1 MTRYRRHAILVAAT
15 IAALGPSGTGCSSNG
30 SPGGTG
36 AGGASSGGAIGSGG
50 STGSGGATGS
60 GGGVGGRGT
69 GGSATGGSASGGR
82 LGSGGLAASGGAA
95 GGSAGVAGGAGR
107 GSGGAGGLGGAGGA
121 AGAAGRGTGGVAGG
135 AGGGCP
141 AASATGEIVTS
152 LAGTWTFTPSGA
164 AATTIAVPGGGW
176 VAQGFRST
184 NEATYQRMATVPNLG
199 RAQATYLEFGAINH
213 QATLTVDSTMV
224 GTQTTSFT
232 PSVWDVTSVVKPGMS
247 HSFTVDVKG
256 RNALKGSSG
265 KKLVPDAAG
274 WSGNVAQGIFR
285 SAVLHVVPALHVFET
300 LVRTDVA
307 ADQFSIDVWVKN
319 DGASTATGTVDVG
332 LSSWTCDGTTYP
344 SVPSKSVSVPA
355 GQTVKV
361 TLGPITWGLGATS
374 YWWPNVPY
382 VQGYRAKLH
391 VARVTV
397 TPDAA
402 GGGAAAAHSI
412 PVRFGFRQIRQV
424 TAHYELNGVPIK
436 FRGDNVQGADYDSIK
451 TAGAKDNSDA
461 YDLFPGFLPPSANNP
476 GWPQAVDNW
485 QRLNFNVARL
495 HQEPVSPYMLDV
507 MDEMGMMVIDE
518 SAIRGS
524 NNDQDFMAGSANM
537 IAHLNALVHR
547 DRNHPCVIRWSQCN
561 EPEGD
566 STNSSAFQQQL
577 YQTVVAADDTRPVS
591 ADASGSGPNI
601 LNGYG
606 ITSSNFTAFE
616 HYPSG
621 FGAYTHDVAVSTTH
635 PYGDGEFI
643 WPADNGAQGLM
654 WFATST
660 VTLRQKDPSDIRP
673 YTLLSAW
680 ASFVPGVKANMM
692 TIEQGGPPLYTEDN
706 LPMPWSNPIITRV
719 QQAFNP
725 VAVIDTAY
733 WDANHASDKS
743 GAWPISKPAISKGA
757 QVSRQLMVFNDTL
770 SGTGVDVAWE
780 MHQDTATG
788 AMSGQGTMHLDIP
801 LGGHAT
807 VTATVTAPASGT
819 TAVLVLK
826 SSKNGTILFEDDGEA
841 FALQ

>member
-1 MTRYRRHAILVAAT
+1 MD
-15 IAALGPSGTGCSSNG
+15 
-30 SPGGTG
+30 
-36 AGGASSGGAIGSGG
+36 AGGGGK
-50 STGSGGATGS
+50 TG
-60 GGGVGGRGT
+60 
-69 GGSATGGSASGGR
+69 
-82 LGSGGLAASGGAA
+82 A
-95 GGSAGVAGGAGR
+95 GGSAGGGGAGTTGGR
-107 GSGGAGGLGGAGGA
+107 GGATGGQAGASAGTNGTAGSAAGGGGTAGGGATAGTGGATGTAGASAGTTGAGGVAGASGGAGGAGAAGSGGGRGGSGGSGRGGAGGQ
-121 AGAAGRGTGGVAGG
+121 AGATCAIA
-135 AGGGCP
+135 
-141 AASATGEIVTS
+141 ATGEMVMS

-164 AATTIAVPGGGW
+164 AATTITVPGGGW

-184 NEATYQRMATVPNLG
+184 NEANYQRMAMVPNLG

-285 SAVLHVVPALHVFET
+285 SAILHVVPALHVFET

-319 DGASTATGTVDVG
+319 DGASAATGTVDVG

-412 PVRFGFRQIRQV
+412 PVRFGFRQSRQV

-591 ADASGSGPNI
+591 ADPSGSGPTIINA
-601 LNGYG
+601 YG
-606 ITSSNFTAFE
+606 VTAANFTVFE
-616 HYPSG
+616 HYSSG
-621 FGAYTHDVAVSTTH
+621 FGTYTHDVAVSTTH
-635 PYGDGEFI
+635 PYGVGEFI
-643 WPADNGAQGLM
+643 WPADNSAQGLM

-660 VTLRQKDPSDIRP
+660 VTLAPEGPIGHSPLHAAFGVGQLRARREGKHDDHRTGWAAAVHRGQPAHALVEPDHHARSAGVQSGRRHRHGLLGRQSRVRQVRGVVHLEAGHQQRRAGQPAADGVQRHPVRHRGGRRLGDAPGHSDRRDVR
-673 YTLLSAW
+673 S
-680 ASFVPGVKANMM
+680 G
-692 TIEQGGPPLYTEDN
+692 
-706 LPMPWSNPIITRV
+706 
-719 QQAFNP
+719 
-725 VAVIDTAY
+725 
-733 WDANHASDKS
+733 NHAPRHTPGRPRDRHRHGDRPRLRHHRRPHS
-743 GAWPISKPAISKGA
+743 AIQQERPGDLP
-757 QVSRQLMVFNDTL
+757 RRRPGL
-770 SGTGVDVAWE
+770 
-780 MHQDTATG
+780 H
-788 AMSGQGTMHLDIP
+788 P
-801 LGGHAT
+801 
-807 VTATVTAPASGT
+807 
-819 TAVLVLK
+819 
-826 SSKNGTILFEDDGEA
+826 
-841 FALQ
+841 

>member
-1 MTRYRRHAILVAAT
+1 M
-15 IAALGPSGTGCSSNG
+15 
-30 SPGGTG
+30 
-36 AGGASSGGAIGSGG
+36 
-50 STGSGGATGS
+50 
-60 GGGVGGRGT
+60 
-69 GGSATGGSASGGR
+69 
-82 LGSGGLAASGGAA
+82 
-95 GGSAGVAGGAGR
+95 
-107 GSGGAGGLGGAGGA
+107 
-121 AGAAGRGTGGVAGG
+121 
-135 AGGGCP
+135 
-141 AASATGEIVTS
+141 S

-164 AATTIAVPGGGW
+164 AATTITVPGGGW

-184 NEATYQRMATVPNLG
+184 NQANYQRMAMVPNLG

-274 WSGNVAQGIFR
+274 WSGNVPQGIFR
-285 SAVLHVVPALHVFET
+285 SAILHVVPALHVFET

-319 DGASTATGTVDVG
+319 DGASAATGTVDVG

-402 GGGAAAAHSI
+402 GGGAVAAHSI
-412 PVRFGFRQIRQV
+412 PVRFGFRQSRQV

-461 YDLFPGFLPPSANNP
+461 STCSQASCRHRPTIRAGRRPWITGSASTTTWPASPGAGQPLHARRHGRDGDHGHRRERHPRQQQRP
-476 GWPQAVDNW
+476 G
-485 QRLNFNVARL
+485 L
-495 HQEPVSPYMLDV
+495 H
-507 MDEMGMMVIDE
+507 G
-518 SAIRGS
+518 
-524 NNDQDFMAGSANM
+524 GSANM

-566 STNSSAFQQQL
+566 TTNSSAFQQQL

-591 ADASGSGPNI
+591 ADPSGSGPTIINA
-601 LNGYG
+601 YG
-606 ITSSNFTAFE
+606 VTAANF
-616 HYPSG
+616 
-621 FGAYTHDVAVSTTH
+621 AVSNTTRAGSA
-635 PYGDGEFI
+635 PTPTTSRSAPRARTASVSSSGRQTS
-643 WPADNGAQGLM
+643 AQGLM

-692 TIEQGGPPLYTEDN
+692 TIEQGRPPLYTEDN

-719 QQAFNP
+719 QRAFNP

-757 QVSRQLMVFNDTL
+757 QVSRQLVVFNDTL

-788 AMSGQGTMHLDIP
+788 AMSGQGTMRLDIP
-801 LGGHAT
+801 LAGHAT

-819 TAVLVLK
+819 TAVLILQ
-826 SSKNGTILFEDDGEA
+826 SSKNGQVIFRDNGQVFTLN
-841 FALQ
+841 

>member
-1 MTRYRRHAILVAAT
+1 MTRYLRHRILLAAT
-15 IAALGPSGTGCSSNG
+15 IAGPRPLRNGLLVERLTRGQWRGGHLIRRRNGVRRLDGQRRRDWQRRRRRTGNRRLDGQRRRDWQRRRRRTGNWRHGRRGQRRKSGERRRCSHWWRG
-30 SPGGTG
+30 RRECGR
-36 AGGASSGGAIGSGG
+36 
-50 STGSGGATGS
+50 
-60 GGGVGGRGT
+60 GGR
-69 GGSATGGSASGGR
+69 
-82 LGSGGLAASGGAA
+82 
-95 GGSAGVAGGAGR
+95 R
-107 GSGGAGGLGGAGGA
+107 GEGGAGGA
-121 AGAAGRGTGGVAGG
+121 AGNAGG

-141 AASATGEIVTS
+141 APSATGEMVTS

-164 AATTIAVPGGGW
+164 AATTITVPGGGW

-184 NEATYQRMATVPNLG
+184 NEANYQRMAMVPNLG

-224 GTQTTSFT
+224 GTNTTSFT
-232 PSVWDVTSVVKPGMS
+232 PSVFDVTAVAQPGTS
-247 HSFTVDVKG
+247 HTFTVDVKG

-274 WSGNVAQGIFR
+274 WSANVPQGIFR

-319 DGASTATGTVDVG
+319 DGASTATGTVDVA

-344 SVPSKSVSVPA
+344 SVPSMPVSVGA
-355 GQTVKV
+355 GSTVKV
-361 TLGPITWGLGATS
+361 TLGPVTWGLGPSS

-382 VQGYRAKLH
+382 VQGYQAKLH

-402 GGGAAAAHSI
+402 GGGATAAHSI
-412 PVRFGFRQIRQV
+412 PVRFGFRQNPPGRRALRAERRAGQVPRRQR
-424 TAHYELNGVPIK
+424 P
-436 FRGDNVQGADYDSIK
+436 RGDYDSIK
-451 TAGAKDNSDA
+451 NAKDSSDA
-461 YDLFPGFLPPSANNP
+461 YDLFPGFLPPSASNP

-485 QRLNFNVARL
+485 QRLNYNVARL
-495 HQEPVSPYMLDV
+495 HQEPVTPYMLDV
-507 MDEMGMMVIDE
+507 MDEMGMMVIEE

-524 NNDQDFMAGSANM
+524 NNDQDFQAGVSNM
-537 IAHLNALVHR
+537 TGHLNALIHR

-660 VTLRQKDPSDIRP
+660 VTLRQNDPSDIRP

-719 QQAFNP
+719 QLAFNP

-733 WDANHASDKS
+733 WDANHASNQS
-743 GAWPISKPAISKGA
+743 GAWPISKPAITKGS

-770 SGTGVDVAWE
+770 SGTGVDVSWE
-780 MHQDTATG
+780 MHQDSASG
-788 AMSGQGTMHLDIP
+788 AMSGREPCSSIYLWP
-801 LGGHAT
+801 AT
-807 VTATVTAPASGT
+807 RPSPPR
-819 TAVLVLK
+819 
-826 SSKNGTILFEDDGEA
+826 
-841 FALQ
+841 

>member
-1 MTRYRRHAILVAAT
+1 MDA
-15 IAALGPSGTGCSSNG
+15 GGGGKTGEGG
-30 SPGGTG
+30 SAGGGG
-36 AGGASSGGAIGSGG
+36 AGTTGGR
-50 STGSGGATGS
+50 GGATGGQAGAS
-60 GGGVGGRGT
+60 AGTTGTAGSAAGGGGTAGGGATAGT
-69 GGSATGGSASGGR
+69 GGATGTA
-82 LGSGGLAASGGAA
+82 GA
-95 GGSAGVAGGAGR
+95 SAGTTGTGGIAGA
-107 GSGGAGGLGGAGGA
+107 SGGAGGAGTAGSGGRGGGGGGSGGSGRGGAGGQ
-121 AGAAGRGTGGVAGG
+121 AGATCAIA
-135 AGGGCP
+135 
-141 AASATGEIVTS
+141 ATGEMVMS

-164 AATTIAVPGGGW
+164 AATTITVPGGGW

-184 NEATYQRMATVPNLG
+184 NEAKYQRMAMVPNLG

-274 WSGNVAQGIFR
+274 WSGNVPQGIFR
-285 SAVLHVVPALHVFET
+285 SAILHVVPALHVFET

-307 ADQFSIDVWVKN
+307 ANQFSIDVWVKN
-319 DGASTATGTVDVG
+319 DGASAATGTVDVG

-412 PVRFGFRQIRQV
+412 PVRFGFRQSRQV

-524 NNDQDFMAGSANM
+524 NNDQDFMAGAANM
-537 IAHLNALVHR
+537 VAHLNALVHR

-591 ADASGSGPNI
+591 ADPSGSGPTIINA
-601 LNGYG
+601 YG
-606 ITSSNFTAFE
+606 VTAANFTVFE
-616 HYPSG
+616 HYSSG

-635 PYGDGEFI
+635 PYGVGEFI
-643 WPADNGAQGLM
+643 WPADNSAQGLM

-719 QQAFNP
+719 QRAFNP

-733 WDANHASDKS
+733 WEANHASDKS

-801 LGGHAT
+801 LAGHAT

-819 TAVLVLK
+819 TAVLILQ
-826 SSKNGTILFEDDGEA
+826 SSKNGQVIFRDDGHV
-841 FALQ
+841 FTLN